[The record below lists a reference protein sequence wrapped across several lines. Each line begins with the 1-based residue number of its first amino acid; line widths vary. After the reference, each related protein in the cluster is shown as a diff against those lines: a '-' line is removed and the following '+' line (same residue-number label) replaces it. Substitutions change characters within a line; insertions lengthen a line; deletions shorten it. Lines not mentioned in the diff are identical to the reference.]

1 MILSECIEE
10 QKKLHQIKGITVA
23 KVGFISSS
31 GFAFEDNGDFLLVDG
46 AALYK

>member
-10 QKKLHQIKGITVA
+10 QKKIHQIKGITVA
-23 KVGFISSS
+23 NVGFISSS
-31 GFAFEDNGDFLLVDG
+31 GFAFEDNDFLLVDG